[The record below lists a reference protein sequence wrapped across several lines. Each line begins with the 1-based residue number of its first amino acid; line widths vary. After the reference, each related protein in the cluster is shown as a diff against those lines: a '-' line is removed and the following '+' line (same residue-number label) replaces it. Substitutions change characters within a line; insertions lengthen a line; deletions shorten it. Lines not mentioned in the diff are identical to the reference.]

1 MLTFELNKDG
11 DQLEIHVDSAGM
23 DRLIAAL
30 QRVAATKNHEHM
42 ATPSWGGTELSE
54 ELQSQGSALIN
65 SVSIYMWPD

>member
-11 DQLEIHVDSAGM
+11 DQLEIHADSAGM

-30 QRVAATKNHEHM
+30 RRVAATKNHEHM
-42 ATPSWGGTELSE
+42 ATPSWRGTELSE
-54 ELQSQGSALIN
+54 ELQSQGSSLLN